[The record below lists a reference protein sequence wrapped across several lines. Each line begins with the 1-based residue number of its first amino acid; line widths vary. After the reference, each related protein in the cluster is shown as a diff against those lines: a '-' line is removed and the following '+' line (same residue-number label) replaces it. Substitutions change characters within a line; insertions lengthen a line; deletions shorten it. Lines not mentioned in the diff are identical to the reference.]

1 MSVISQYKYAHKSE
15 WIDWK
20 DLGTFESYKNALQVL
35 QIKINRWENNGECT
49 KIDSLNIKFTGFPF
63 SCEFRFYDT
72 INKIVLT
79 GESPWAIGLNEQ

>member
-49 KIDSLNIKFTGFPF
+49 KL
-63 SCEFRFYDT
+63 
-72 INKIVLT
+72 IV
-79 GESPWAIGLNEQ
+79 